1 MANQADTRLLESLAN
16 LNLANHGQVQIQKRP
31 LPPASSRNPPPPP
44 PPYNYGKLNNSL
56 NGGSPRINPAP
67 ITNGS
72 SPRINPGPV
81 TNNPSQSR
89 NGANQADTRLLESL
103 ANLNPSQSR
112 NGANPGAIINNQQQQ
127 QQRRTPQPE
136 MKLNCVLRDGLGAS
150 LNGGSPRI
158 TPVPFTNNPSQSRN
172 GANPGTM
179 INNQQQQQQQPEMK
193 LKLPYNVKLSKVT
206 GTSEAEKKLELLTR
220 QLEKEMDEKEK
231 QEYFGDCVACGKE
244 VIGGGKACKA
254 MDKIYHSACFV
265 CNSCGRSLR
274 EKAFYNVNGR
284 IYCEEDYLYSGFQ
297 QTSEKCAF
305 CGHLI
310 MEMILQ
316 AMGQFYHPGCFRCCM
331 CNECLDGVPF
341 TVDFDN
347 KIYCVNDFHRIFAP
361 VCNICNT
368 SITPVEGTDET
379 VRVVAMEKDFHVDCY
394 VCESCNMQLTDE
406 PEKRCYPLG
415 DHLYCRSC
423 HIRQGE
429 KLGYASSDSGYGV
442 SMKTFRDTH

>member
-56 NGGSPRINPAP
+56 NGGSPRNNPAP
-67 ITNGS
+67 ITNGG

-81 TNNPSQSR
+81 TNNLSQSR
-89 NGANQADTRLLESL
+89 NGANQADSTRLLESL

-112 NGANPGAIINNQQQQ
+112 NGANPGAIINNQQQQQ

-231 QEYFGDCVACGKE
+231 QEYFGESLFKY
-244 VIGGGKACKA
+244 VI
-254 MDKIYHSACFV
+254 
-265 CNSCGRSLR
+265 
-274 EKAFYNVNGR
+274 
-284 IYCEEDYLYSGFQ
+284 
-297 QTSEKCAF
+297 
-305 CGHLI
+305 
-310 MEMILQ
+310 
-316 AMGQFYHPGCFRCCM
+316 
-331 CNECLDGVPF
+331 
-341 TVDFDN
+341 
-347 KIYCVNDFHRIFAP
+347 
-361 VCNICNT
+361 
-368 SITPVEGTDET
+368 
-379 VRVVAMEKDFHVDCY
+379 VAMHSTKC
-394 VCESCNMQLTDE
+394 S
-406 PEKRCYPLG
+406 
-415 DHLYCRSC
+415 
-423 HIRQGE
+423 
-429 KLGYASSDSGYGV
+429 
-442 SMKTFRDTH
+442 

>member
-31 LPPASSRNPPPPP
+31 LPPASTRNPPPPP

-67 ITNGS
+67 ITNGG

-112 NGANPGAIINNQQQQ
+112 NGANPGAMINNQQ

-172 GANPGTM
+172 GANPGTI
-179 INNQQQQQQQPEMK
+179 INNQQQQQQQQHHQQQQQPEMK

-231 QEYFGDCVACGKE
+231 QEYFGESLFKNVLNCSSSHCSG
-244 VIGGGKACKA
+244 I
-254 MDKIYHSACFV
+254 
-265 CNSCGRSLR
+265 CNSICL
-274 EKAFYNVNGR
+274 
-284 IYCEEDYLYSGFQ
+284 I
-297 QTSEKCAF
+297 
-305 CGHLI
+305 HL
-310 MEMILQ
+310 
-316 AMGQFYHPGCFRCCM
+316 
-331 CNECLDGVPF
+331 
-341 TVDFDN
+341 
-347 KIYCVNDFHRIFAP
+347 
-361 VCNICNT
+361 
-368 SITPVEGTDET
+368 
-379 VRVVAMEKDFHVDCY
+379 
-394 VCESCNMQLTDE
+394 
-406 PEKRCYPLG
+406 
-415 DHLYCRSC
+415 HLHHLEISR
-423 HIRQGE
+423 
-429 KLGYASSDSGYGV
+429 
-442 SMKTFRDTH
+442 